1 VQLDGPSPRRLGD
14 TELPRLVEQLLG
26 ALVVRALNQKTLL
39 PRILVWASMFYTA
52 RADNERAK
60 QLLDEAWEL
69 GVAKAARGR
78 PIELHSQVTVYAG
91 LASFYL
97 ASGDYARAVEVG
109 EQGLAIADRAG
120 YAVWATYRLIPVT
133 AEAAF
138 WKRDVEKARAL
149 RDRLRDEAERQ
160 GNRLGQIWVA
170 AGDALIARLQDD
182 YVRAAEIFRKVIDD
196 LEGVPWIF
204 DAARLRRW
212 YADVLK
218 RLGDDDG
225 CNRELKRSHEVLASL
240 GAKGE
245 MELARTMM
253 KQLGLRLPSREGTGG
268 RRVPRLTER
277 ENDIA
282 RLVAERKSNKEIAV
296 ALGISARTVTTHVA
310 NIFSKLGVNSRGELA
325 DRMRDGLGAASAGSA
340 SD

>member
-1 VQLDGPSPRRLGD
+1 
-14 TELPRLVEQLLG
+14 
-26 ALVVRALNQKTLL
+26 
-39 PRILVWASMFYTA
+39 MFYTA
-52 RADNERAK
+52 RADYERAK

-69 GVAKAARGR
+69 GVSQASRGR
-78 PIELHSQVTVYAG
+78 PIELHSQVAVYAG

-97 ASGDYARAVEVG
+97 ATGDYARAVEIG
-109 EQGLAIADRAG
+109 EEGLAIADRAG
-120 YAVWATYRLIPVT
+120 YVVWATYRLIPVT

-138 WKRDVEKARAL
+138 WKRDVQKARAL
-149 RDRLRDEAERQ
+149 RDRMHEECERL
-160 GNRLGQIWVA
+160 GNRLGLIWVA

-182 YVRAAEIFRKVIDD
+182 NATAVRILKQVIED

-218 RLGDDDG
+218 RSGDDEASI
-225 CNRELKRSHEVLASL
+225 RELKKSHEVLASL

-245 MELARTMM
+245 MEHARVMM
-253 KQLGLRLPSREGTGG
+253 KQLGLRLPSREGSGG
-268 RRVPRLTER
+268 RRVPRLTDR
-277 ENDIA
+277 ETDIA

-325 DRMRDGLGAASAGSA
+325 DRIREGLTGAGAGSN
-340 SD
+340 